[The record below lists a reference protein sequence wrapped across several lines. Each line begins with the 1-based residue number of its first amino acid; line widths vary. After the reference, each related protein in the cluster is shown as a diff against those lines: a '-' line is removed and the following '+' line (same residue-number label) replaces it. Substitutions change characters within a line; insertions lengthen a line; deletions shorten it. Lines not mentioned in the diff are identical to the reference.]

1 MVENNTTNRLS
12 TAHKEAILMAMSARP
27 GENLK
32 TKQNNKKKT
41 YILLIIQTNTGF
53 SSSNSRS
60 SKFLLLKEVRRIRI
74 PLDNN
79 TEH

>member
-12 TAHKEAILMAMSARP
+12 TAHKKAILMAMSARP

-32 TKQNNKKKT
+32 KKKKT
-41 YILLIIQTNTGF
+41 YILLII
-53 SSSNSRS
+53 
-60 SKFLLLKEVRRIRI
+60 LKEVRRIRI

>member
-1 MVENNTTNRLS
+1 MVENNTTNRIS
-12 TAHKEAILMAMSARP
+12 MAHKEAILMAMSARP

-32 TKQNNKKKT
+32 KKKKKK
-41 YILLIIQTNTGF
+41 
-53 SSSNSRS
+53 NSRS
-60 SKFLLLKEVRRIRI
+60 SKFLLLKEVRRVRM